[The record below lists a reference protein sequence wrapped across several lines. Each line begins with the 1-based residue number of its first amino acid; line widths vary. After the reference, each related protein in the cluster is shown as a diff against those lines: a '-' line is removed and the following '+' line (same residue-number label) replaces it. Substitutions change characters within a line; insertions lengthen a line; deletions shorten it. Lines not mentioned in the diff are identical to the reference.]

1 MTPQEIRQTR
11 EVLGLTQEAAGEL
24 LGVGASA
31 FHKYETGKTRPGKAV
46 CELLARI
53 RRERRRVPEPFRLR
67 VDDTKRLNGREL
79 EELLHRLLEEV
90 SLAAGSIAPR
100 PDHNAADGGL
110 DAEVSWQGEP
120 EPDWTEILPA
130 RHVGFQAKACS
141 MSPENCY
148 QEMLKDGRIKPEI
161 LRILMQGGHY
171 VIVCSR
177 QQLGRTA
184 IERRRERMRDAV
196 QDAVQDA
203 HPQFGKDVIERLDF
217 WDANKVADLVNR
229 RICVCE
235 FVRRRLGLQSA
246 GPFVSLEYLANEKE
260 HCSKYFPDHARE
272 TLARKLSKLL
282 AAPNAIVRVTGSAGI
297 GKTRFVIE
305 ALRSDRLS
313 STMYADAARPSNLR
327 DLVQAGH
334 SGLIIVDNCAA
345 GRARELIRPAVH
357 SDSSLKMIVIDDEPG
372 EETSG
377 IPRIELKGADDR
389 LIKGIL
395 RSTMPGQA
403 SLNIAGCIRAA
414 AGFPKMARLIAQDS
428 WRNPSAIVDSSACY
442 RMLGGAAE
450 GADDLQR
457 TARLLA
463 VFTSVG
469 FEEDSAAEFECLTRL
484 DENGM
489 RAGQLRENIEKLK
502 RRGLLRTTAGRIG
515 LTPLPLAWLLAKEQ
529 WELWPEDKFAGIVW
543 GDSLAEN
550 MQKRMLM
557 RLQELELEPK
567 HDLKFVRQGE
577 RLLSKISSKEDFDR
591 LLDSDNL
598 LILLGQLVPVQ
609 LAKKLNSAANFCL
622 AHHAR
627 ALPDTLVAISRKNP
641 KAFVPA
647 AGLLF
652 ELAAAGAE
660 PDTRQQAEY
669 EINDLFASPVE
680 FPDDLAGEKMRLLG
694 DLQEK
699 ANTRAREDLLLHA
712 LTRPFADCRNDV
724 SALRE
729 VRNRKNGGAALRQKC
744 LRQLVALCISQQTD
758 LAGRARKAFTGHIRA
773 MLALLPFAKVAEA
786 ITEVATHTGGYF
798 PEAVAQI
805 GQAMCYDWH
814 SDSEMTDRLAQLC
827 ATLGPRNLHEQID
840 FVVSRCVN
848 HHLCMHK
855 ADSGNADESVEQL
868 ADYENRAWQ
877 MREEKVRQLAGQLA
891 PAWRRHWKTFAD
903 LATSEHREAHEE
915 FGRHL
920 YRFAAEREEM
930 AWRALEATE
939 KAAIDGKTSFAFLRG
954 IVRAAAADN
963 PALVDELLARIAAND
978 AMSSALVF
986 FCRAAGLSEKRLA
999 LLADC
1004 IARNIARNPE
1014 QDNFLEW
1021 LTGSDIS
1028 EEQAAAFAA
1037 SLLASSQDHLHPVVY
1052 NCTRFLYYF
1061 VLKKGVRL
1069 EKLAPVFHELL
1080 AKPTPEFWNTCKLS
1094 HELAELTMR
1103 FLPGKSGLVG
1113 RITDRTA
1120 EIAAQA
1126 LIKAMEKEFPKHNCR
1141 KFFYPVMQKA
1151 LAECPEIAWPPLGER
1166 IVAASGSSSFISKM
1180 KYFFSSRSLLRRLP
1194 EEMLLAWCDRD
1205 RKAQS
1210 FALSV
1215 LPVLKMDG
1223 PGIVCDIDEL
1233 TLKLIC
1239 RYEDNAEIYNS
1250 LTLRE
1255 ATFET
1260 IDSRQKFAN
1269 SLEKLTATRTD
1280 LPWKLEDWLKKECES
1295 RKMNI
1300 QSDREDDL
1308 Y

>member
-11 EVLGLTQEAAGEL
+11 KELGLTQEAVGEL

-31 FHKYETGKTRPGKAV
+31 FCKYETGKIRPGKAV
-46 CELLARI
+46 CKLLARI
-53 RRERRRVPEPFRLR
+53 RRGMIARQVPQPFRLR
-67 VDDTKRLNGREL
+67 VDDTARLKGRDL

-110 DAEVSWQGEP
+110 DAEVFWQGEP
-120 EPDWTEILPA
+120 EPTQTEILPA
-130 RHVGFQAKACS
+130 RHVGFQAKARS

-161 LRILMQGGHY
+161 LRILTQGGHY
-171 VIVCSR
+171 VIFCGR
-177 QQLGRTA
+177 QQLGRAA

-196 QDAVQDA
+196 QGA
-203 HPQFGKDVIERLDF
+203 HPQFGEDVIERLDF
-217 WDANKVADLVNR
+217 WDANKVANLINR

-272 TLARKLSKLL
+272 TLARKLSELL
-282 AAPNAIVRVTGSAGI
+282 AAPNAIVRVTGPAGI

-305 ALRSDRLS
+305 ALRPDWLS
-313 STMYADAARPSNLR
+313 STMYADAAMPSSDLR

-345 GRARELIRPAVH
+345 GRASELIRPAVH
-357 SDSSLKMIVIDDEPG
+357 SDSNLKMIVIDDEPG

-377 IPRIELKGADDR
+377 IPRIELKGADDG
-389 LIKGIL
+389 LIEGIL

-428 WRNPSAIVDSSACY
+428 WRNPSDIVDSSACY
-442 RMLGGAAE
+442 RILGGAAE
-450 GADDLQR
+450 CAADLQR

-463 VFTSVG
+463 VFTSV
-469 FEEDSAAEFECLTRL
+469 EEDSAAEFECLTKL
-484 DENGM
+484 DKNENGM
-489 RAGQLRENIEKLK
+489 SAGQLRENIEKLK

-515 LTPLPLAWLLAKEQ
+515 LTPLPLAWLLAKQQ
-529 WELWPEDKFAGIVW
+529 WELWPDKLAGIVLK
-543 GDSLAEN
+543 DSLPEN
-550 MQKRMLM
+550 MQKRMLV
-557 RLQELELEPK
+557 RLQELE
-567 HDLKFVRQGE
+567 HDSALVRQGE
-577 RLLSKISSKEDFDR
+577 RLLSKISSEKDFDR
-591 LLDSDNL
+591 LLDSDSL
-598 LILLGQLVPVQ
+598 LKFLGQLVPVQ
-609 LAKKLNSAANFCL
+609 LAKKLKNAANFCL

-627 ALPDTLVAISRKNP
+627 FLPDELVTISRKNP

-652 ELAAAGAE
+652 ELAAAA
-660 PDTRQQAEY
+660 DSYNWQQAKHK
-669 EINDLFASPVE
+669 INDLFASPVE

-840 FVVSRCVN
+840 CFVSRCAN
-848 HHLCMHK
+848 HHLCMHE
-855 ADSGNADESVEQL
+855 AGFGNADKSVEQL
-868 ADYENRAWQ
+868 AYYENKARQ
-877 MREEKVRQLAGQLA
+877 MCEAKARQLAEQLA

-903 LATSEHREAHEE
+903 LATSEHQAAHKV
-915 FGRHL
+915 FGWHL
-920 YRFAAEREEM
+920 YRFAAEREEL
-930 AWRALEATE
+930 AWCALEATE
-939 KAAIDGKTSFAFLRG
+939 RAAASKKGGSAFLGG
-954 IVRAAAADN
+954 IVRAAADN
-963 PALVDELLARIAAND
+963 PVLVDELLARIAAND
-978 AMSSALVF
+978 AMSSEFVF
-986 FCRAAGLSEKRLA
+986 FCRAAGLSEARLA

-1004 IARNIARNPE
+1004 IARNPE

-1021 LTGSDIS
+1021 LTSSCLDDIS

-1037 SLLASSQDHLHPVVY
+1037 SLLASSQDHPHHAVY
-1052 NCTRFLYYF
+1052 NCTRFLYSF
-1061 VLKKGVRL
+1061 VHKKDVRL

-1094 HELAELTMR
+1094 HELAELTKC
-1103 FLPGKSGLVG
+1103 FLPGKSGLAG

-1141 KFFYPVMQKA
+1141 DFFYPVMQKA

-1180 KYFFSSRSLLRRLP
+1180 KYFFNSTSLLRRLP

-1250 LTLRE
+1250 LTLSNHRL
-1255 ATFET
+1255 FLC
-1260 IDSRQKFAN
+1260 SRQKFAN

-1280 LPWKLEDWLKKECES
+1280 LPWRLEDWLKKECES
-1295 RKMNI
+1295 WKMNI